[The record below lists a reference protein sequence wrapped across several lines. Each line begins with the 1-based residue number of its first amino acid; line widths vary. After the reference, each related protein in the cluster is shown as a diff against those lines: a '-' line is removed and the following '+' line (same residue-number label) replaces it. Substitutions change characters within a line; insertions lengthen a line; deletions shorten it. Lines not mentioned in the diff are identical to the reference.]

1 MGRPVFYCVSL
12 LEDFV
17 NRLLE
22 VVNYRGGSFVAWT
35 VVPAWTVVSTEVTAL
50 AAVFATLSTLTA
62 LTTRAAV
69 IALVAVIAITT
80 VSARPALR
88 LDISLRLLYESPH

>member
-22 VVNYRGGSFVAWT
+22 IVNYRGGSFVAWT
-35 VVPAWTVVSTEVTAL
+35 VVPAWTVVTTEVTAL
-50 AAVFATLSTLTA
+50 AAVFATLSTLKA

-69 IALVAVIAITT
+69 IALVALAT

-88 LDISLRLLYESPH
+88 LDISLRLLHESPH